1 MHSHRIVL
9 ICSLYLKALFVVLI
23 IISLTGCKEPTE
35 LPVGDADN
43 GGLFLPGDFEA
54 LVVADS
60 TGHARQIAV
69 NDNGDIYVKLSSSD
83 NKGGGNIALRDTT
96 NDGKADVLINF
107 GGLDPK
113 RTSYGTGM
121 MIHDGYLYFS
131 SATVIYR
138 NKLTSGKLIPESET
152 EVVFT
157 DDHEH
162 GIHWHIT
169 KPVAF
174 DKKGNMYI
182 PFGAPSN
189 ACQDITETPNGA
201 PGGQGLDPCPE
212 LEAHGGVWKF
222 DATKIGLTQKD
233 GVEFATGIRS
243 VVAMDWNPVDENLY
257 IVMHGRDNLHSLFPN
272 LFSPWQSAVL
282 PSEEFLRVTEG
293 SDFGWPYCYYDQ
305 IQQKKFL
312 APEYGGDGTIVGKC
326 ADMDPPV
333 MGFPGHW
340 APNALLFYQGD
351 QFPER
356 YKHGAFIAFHGS
368 TNRAPYPQAGY
379 FVGFV
384 PFENG
389 KPSGEWE
396 VFADGFAGV
405 DTIVNTSDAAYRPM
419 GLATGPDGSLYI
431 TDSRKGKIWRVMYKG
446 DKDDFGDQQLA
457 EMEKRK
463 SLPNIKTPDEVNDN
477 LQKNLA
483 KDQKLYNTFC
493 GTCHQQNGKGA
504 LGRMPPLA
512 GTDWVV
518 GDKERLIRVVLNGLE
533 GSIEVNGETY
543 NSVMPGHSFLS
554 DDDIAIIL
562 TYIRKSFGNEASVIS
577 SEEMKVVRNKLKA
590 D

>member
-1 MHSHRIVL
+1 MHAHRIVL
-9 ICSLYLKALFVVLI
+9 MSRIYLKALFVVLI
-23 IISLTGCKEPTE
+23 IISLIGCKEPTE
-35 LPVGDADN
+35 QPVGDADN

-60 TGHARQIAV
+60 TGHARHIAV

-107 GGLDPK
+107 GGMDPK

-121 MIHDGYLYFS
+121 MIHDHYLYFS

-138 NKLTSGKLIPESET
+138 NKLTPGKLIPESET

-189 ACQDITETPNGA
+189 ACQDIKATPNGTQ
-201 PGGQGLDPCPE
+201 GGQGLDPCPE

-222 DATKIGLTQKD
+222 DAAKTGLTQKN

-272 LFSPWQSAVL
+272 LFSPWQSATL
-282 PSEEFLRVTEG
+282 PSEEFLKVTEG

-305 IQQKKFL
+305 IKQKKFL
-312 APEYGGDGTIVGKC
+312 APEYGGDGTLVGRC
-326 ADMDPPV
+326 ADMNPPV

-356 YKHGAFIAFHGS
+356 YKHGSFIAFHGS

-389 KPSGEWE
+389 KPIGEWE

-405 DTIVNTSDAAYRPM
+405 DTIVNTGDAAYRPM

-477 LQKNLA
+477 LQKNLSQ
-483 KDQKLYNTFC
+483 DQKLYNTFC
-493 GTCHQQNGKGA
+493 GACHQQNGKGA

-518 GDKERLIRVVLNGLE
+518 GDKKRLIRVVLNGLQ
-533 GSIEVNGETY
+533 GSVEVTGETY
-543 NSVMPGHSFLS
+543 NSVMPGHGFLS
-554 DDDIAIIL
+554 DDDIATIL
-562 TYIRKSFGNEASVIS
+562 TYIRKSFGNEASAIS
-577 SEEMKVVRNKLKA
+577 PEEVKAMRNKN
-590 D
+590 